1 MAFSAGGAATS
12 GAISTPDNYAR
23 LLGITLRLVLGAA
36 LSIGIVWA
44 YGNQIAQAYLPLLHW
59 SYSHLDTDHRILTL
73 TIETQGAVRG
83 SDHVFQMVVAPRA
96 IVFVGDRL
104 VSTDPKGWA
113 KVTVLTA
120 YLWQAMVVALPFV
133 LAWPV
138 RKAREWPVRLSVLSA
153 LLFVFS
159 ILEVPMELWASVW
172 RIYIDAFAAGRFSAL
187 LSWVSFLETGGRLFL
202 GLVAAGISVTLT
214 SRLFR
219 TSKSI

>member
-1 MAFSAGGAATS
+1 MALSASAEVPATS
-12 GAISTPDNYAR
+12 GAIASADNYAR

-36 LSIGIVWA
+36 LSIWIVWA
-44 YGNQIAQAYLPLLHW
+44 CGNQIAHAYLPLLHW

-83 SDHVFQMVVAPRA
+83 SDHVFQLVVAPRA

-138 RKAREWPVRLSVLSA
+138 RKAREWPVRLLVLSA
-153 LLFVFS
+153 LLFGFS
-159 ILEVPMELWASVW
+159 ILELPMELWASVW
-172 RIYIDAFAAGRFSAL
+172 RIYIDAFATGSFSAL
-187 LSWVSFLETGGRLFL
+187 LTWVSFLESGGRLFL
-202 GLVAAGISVTLT
+202 GLAAAAMSVGLT
-214 SRLFR
+214 RKMLKLR
-219 TSKSI
+219 